1 MLSILD
7 RSYDLY
13 NITVTVEWTHQDGV
27 MYYDVKISPLAPTII
42 NGSASERLMA
52 LLMYNTEYNL
62 SVVAVTP
69 CGNAIASVTL
79 NYGETKFSL
88 AIMQSYQ

>member
-7 RSYDLY
+7 RRYDLY
-13 NITVTVEWTHQDGV
+13 NVTVTVKWTHQDGV
-27 MYYDVKISPLAPTII
+27 MNYDIRISPLAPTITI
-42 NGSASERLMA
+42 NGSASRPLMA

-69 CGNAIASVTL
+69 CGNAIASATL
-79 NYGETKFSL
+79 NYGEAKL
-88 AIMQSYQ
+88 VIMQSCQ